1 MAKKNLLFEIG
12 LEDLPAKN
20 LNIFS
25 EKIKKNIE
33 NNFLKNQITFRSID
47 NFYTNLRLVFFV
59 NDIEENIIK
68 QKKEIKGP
76 PYDNCFDENG
86 SPNKVGLGFAKKYNT
101 EINSLYKKKI
111 DNKNYLFYEQP
122 ERISKIKEILP
133 SILEDSLESIED
145 QKKMRWG
152 DSEVY
157 FIRPIRWMLLVLNDE
172 IIFSEIL
179 GIKSGNITYGNKCL
193 SCNPIKIKNTSEYF
207 SKIKEKGVEIDQGI
221 RKKIIQTD
229 IENIIKKNKFDNEID
244 SNLIDE
250 LTNMIEYPYIYLGKF
265 PEKYLDLPNKVL
277 KYVIQDTQ
285 KYSLVQKNKKII
297 NYFVGISNIEINQ
310 SIVKGNERVINPR
323 LDDAKFFI
331 SKDLQDN
338 IFGKKDFLKRI
349 VFHKKLGS
357 MFDKVQRISEIS
369 SFINTQSYRD
379 NKLKFKEIA
388 DLCKLD
394 LISNM
399 VVEIPKLQGY
409 IGSFYAE
416 KSNFDEVVAN
426 GIKEHYSP
434 KNPEDDIPKSV
445 DAQIVSMADKI
456 DTIVG
461 IFLVNE
467 KPSGTRDPLAIRRS
481 TNGLL
486 RVLLGTDHSISLT
499 KLVDATYKVISCKF
513 TNLRNN
519 KEAITD
525 CHIFLKDKLITLF
538 EEDYRFRSDLIS
550 SVINNETDINPF
562 KALKKIT
569 ALASIIENKDYEQ
582 LFLNAKRVSNILKKS
597 KVDSQVSIDKNLL
610 KESSEKF
617 LYSSFKENEENL
629 KSLFEN
635 GLYKEYLKEIN
646 DLNSYVVKFFDEVMI
661 NDNEE
666 EIKLNRISLLTLIN
680 KSYTSLANLAILSR

>member
-86 SPNKVGLGFAKKYNT
+86 LPNKVGLGFAKKYNT

-369 SFINTQSYRD
+369 SYINTQSYRD

-519 KEAITD
+519 KEALTD

-569 ALASIIENKDYEQ
+569 ALDSIIENKDYEQ

-646 DLNSYVVKFFDEVMI
+646 ELNSYVVKFFDEVMI

>member
-86 SPNKVGLGFAKKYNT
+86 LPNKVGLGFAKKYNT

-369 SFINTQSYRD
+369 SYINTQSYRD

-519 KEAITD
+519 KEALTD

-562 KALKKIT
+562 KVLKKIT
-569 ALASIIENKDYEQ
+569 ALDSIIENKDYEQ

-597 KVDSQVSIDKNLL
+597 KVDSKVSIDENLL

-646 DLNSYVVKFFDEVMI
+646 ELNSYVVKFFDEVMI

>member
-86 SPNKVGLGFAKKYNT
+86 LPNKVGLGFAKKYNT

-193 SCNPIKIKNTSEYF
+193 SCNPIKVKNTSEYF

-229 IENIIKKNKFDNEID
+229 IENIIKKNKFDNEVD

-338 IFGKKDFLKRI
+338 IFGKKDFLKRV

-369 SFINTQSYRD
+369 SYINTQSYRD

-519 KEAITD
+519 KEALTD

-569 ALASIIENKDYEQ
+569 ALDSIIENKDYEQ

-597 KVDSQVSIDKNLL
+597 KVDSQVSIDENLL

-646 DLNSYVVKFFDEVMI
+646 ELNSYVVKFFDEVMI

>member
-86 SPNKVGLGFAKKYNT
+86 LPNKVGLGFAKKYNT
-101 EINSLYKKKI
+101 EINSLYKKRI
-111 DNKNYLFYEQP
+111 DNRNYLFYEQP

-193 SCNPIKIKNTSEYF
+193 SCNPIKVKNTSEYF

-369 SFINTQSYRD
+369 SYINTQSYRD

-519 KEAITD
+519 KEALTD

-538 EEDYRFRSDLIS
+538 EEDYRFHSDLIS
-550 SVINNETDINPF
+550 SVINNGTDINPF

-569 ALASIIENKDYEQ
+569 ALDSIIENKDYEQ

-597 KVDSQVSIDKNLL
+597 KVDSQVSIDENLL

-646 DLNSYVVKFFDEVMI
+646 ELNSYVVKFFDEVMI
-661 NDNEE
+661 NDNKE

-680 KSYTSLANLAILSR
+680 KSYISLANLAILSR

>member
-59 NDIEENIIK
+59 KEIEENIIK

-86 SPNKVGLGFAKKYNT
+86 LPNKVGLGFAKKYNT

-179 GIKSGNITYGNKCL
+179 RIKSGNITYGNKCL

-369 SFINTQSYRD
+369 SYINTQSYRD

-409 IGSFYAE
+409 IGSFYAK

-519 KEAITD
+519 KEALTD

-550 SVINNETDINPF
+550 SVINNGTDINPF

-569 ALASIIENKDYEQ
+569 ALDSIIENKDYEQ

-597 KVDSQVSIDKNLL
+597 KVDSQVSIDENLL

-646 DLNSYVVKFFDEVMI
+646 ELNSYVVKFFDEVMI

>member
-86 SPNKVGLGFAKKYNT
+86 LPNKVGLGFAKKYNT

-111 DNKNYLFYEQP
+111 NSKNYLFYEQP

-179 GIKSGNITYGNKCL
+179 GTKSGNITYGNKCL

-369 SFINTQSYRD
+369 SYINTQSYRD

-434 KNPEDDIPKSV
+434 RNPEDDIPKSV

-519 KEAITD
+519 KEALTD
-525 CHIFLKDKLITLF
+525 CHVFLKDKLITLF
-538 EEDYRFRSDLIS
+538 EEDYRFHSDLIS
-550 SVINNETDINPF
+550 SVINNGTDINPF

-569 ALASIIENKDYEQ
+569 ALDSIIENKDYEQ

-597 KVDSQVSIDKNLL
+597 KVDSKVSIDENLL

-646 DLNSYVVKFFDEVMI
+646 ELNSYVVKFFDEVMI

>member
-33 NNFLKNQITFRSID
+33 NNFLKNQITFQSID

-59 NDIEENIIK
+59 KDIEENIIK

-76 PYDNCFDENG
+76 PYDKCFDENG
-86 SPNKVGLGFAKKYNT
+86 LPNKVGLGFAKKYNT

-111 DNKNYLFYEQP
+111 DDRNYLFYKQP

-157 FIRPIRWMLLVLNDE
+157 FIRPIRWMLIVLNDE

-250 LTNMIEYPYIYLGKF
+250 LTNMVEYPYIYLGKF

-369 SFINTQSYRD
+369 SYINAQSYRD

-519 KEAITD
+519 KEALTD

-550 SVINNETDINPF
+550 SVINNGTDINPF
-562 KALKKIT
+562 KALKKIM
-569 ALASIIENKDYEQ
+569 ALDSIIENDDYEQ

-597 KVDSQVSIDKNLL
+597 KVDSQVSIDENLL

-646 DLNSYVVKFFDEVMI
+646 ELNSYVVKFFDEVMI

-680 KSYTSLANLAILSR
+680 KSYTSLANLAILSH

>member
-59 NDIEENIIK
+59 KEIEENIIK

-76 PYDNCFDENG
+76 PYDKCFDENG
-86 SPNKVGLGFAKKYNT
+86 LPNKVGLGFAKKYNT

-111 DNKNYLFYEQP
+111 DDRNYLFYKQP

-157 FIRPIRWMLLVLNDE
+157 FIRPIRWMLIVLNDE

-310 SIVKGNERVINPR
+310 SIVEGNERVINPR

-369 SFINTQSYRD
+369 SYINAQSYRD

-513 TNLRNN
+513 THLRNN
-519 KEAITD
+519 KEALTD

-550 SVINNETDINPF
+550 SVINNGTDINPF

-569 ALASIIENKDYEQ
+569 ALDSIIENKDYEQ

-597 KVDSQVSIDKNLL
+597 KVDSQVSIDENLL

-646 DLNSYVVKFFDEVMI
+646 ELNSYVVKFFDEVMI

-666 EIKLNRISLLTLIN
+666 EIKLNRISLLILIN
-680 KSYTSLANLAILSR
+680 KSYISLANLAILSR

>member
-25 EKIKKNIE
+25 EKIKKNIKK
-33 NNFLKNQITFRSID
+33 NFLKNEISFYSID
-47 NFYTNLRLVFFV
+47 NFYTNQRLVFFIK
-59 NDIEENIIK
+59 DIEENIVK

-86 SPNKVGLGFAKKYNT
+86 LPNKVGLGFAKKYNT
-101 EINSLYKKKI
+101 EIDLLYKKKV
-111 DNKNYLFYEQP
+111 DNRNYLFYEQP
-122 ERISKIKEILP
+122 KRISNIKEILP
-133 SILEDSLESIED
+133 SILEDSLDSVED

-157 FIRPIRWMLLVLNDE
+157 FIRPIRWMLLVLDDE

-179 GIKSGNITYGNKCL
+179 GIKSENITYGNKCL
-193 SCNPIKIKNTSEYF
+193 TNNTIKVKNISEYF
-207 SKIKEKGVEIDQGI
+207 SKIKKNGVEINQDI
-221 RKKIIQTD
+221 RKKIIKTD
-229 IENIIKKNKFDNEID
+229 LENIIKNNKFDND
-244 SNLIDE
+244 VDYTLIDE
-250 LTNMIEYPYIYLGKF
+250 LANMVEYPYIYLGKF

-285 KYSLVQKNKKII
+285 KYFIVQKNKKII

-310 SIVKGNERVINPR
+310 SVVKGNERVINPR

-331 SKDLQDN
+331 SKDLRDN
-338 IFGKKDFLKRI
+338 IFGKKDFLKRV

-369 SFINTQSYRD
+369 SYINTQSYRD

-388 DLCKLD
+388 NLCKLD

-409 IGSFYAE
+409 IGSFYAK

-426 GIKEHYSP
+426 GIREHYSP
-434 KNPEDDIPKSV
+434 KNPEDGIPESV

-481 TNGLL
+481 TNGFL
-486 RVLLGTDHSISLT
+486 RVLLKTDHSISLT
-499 KLVDATYKVISCKF
+499 KLIDATYKVVSCKF

-519 KEAITD
+519 KDALID
-525 CHIFLKDKLITLF
+525 CHIFLKDKLITML

-550 SVINNETDINPF
+550 SVINNEKDINPF
-562 KALKKIT
+562 KALKKIK
-569 ALASIIENKDYEQ
+569 ALNSIVENNDYEQ

-597 KVDSQVSIDKNLL
+597 KIESQVSINENLL
-610 KESSEKF
+610 RESSEKI
-617 LYSSFKENEENL
+617 LYNSFKENEANL

-635 GLYKEYLKEIN
+635 ESYKEYLKKIN
-646 DLNSYVVKFFDEVMI
+646 ELNSYVIKFFDEVMI

-680 KSYTSLANLAILSR
+680 KSYTSLANLAVISR

>member
-86 SPNKVGLGFAKKYNT
+86 LPNKVGLGFAKKYNT

-369 SFINTQSYRD
+369 SYINTQSYRD

-519 KEAITD
+519 KEALTD

-550 SVINNETDINPF
+550 SVINNGTDINPF

-569 ALASIIENKDYEQ
+569 ALDSIIENKDYEQ

-597 KVDSQVSIDKNLL
+597 KVDSQVSIDENLL

-646 DLNSYVVKFFDEVMI
+646 ELNSYVVKFFDEVMI

>member
-86 SPNKVGLGFAKKYNT
+86 LPNKVGLGFAKKYNT

-369 SFINTQSYRD
+369 SYINTQSYRD

-519 KEAITD
+519 KEALTD

-550 SVINNETDINPF
+550 SVINNGTDINPF

-569 ALASIIENKDYEQ
+569 ALDSIIENKDYEQ

-597 KVDSQVSIDKNLL
+597 KVDSQVSIDENLL

-646 DLNSYVVKFFDEVMI
+646 ELNSYVVKFFDEVMI

-680 KSYTSLANLAILSR
+680 KSYISLANLAILSR

>member
-33 NNFLKNQITFRSID
+33 NNFLKNQITFRSVD

-86 SPNKVGLGFAKKYNT
+86 LPNKVGLGFAKKYNT
-101 EINSLYKKKI
+101 EINSLYKKNI
-111 DNKNYLFYEQP
+111 DNRNYLFYEQP

-193 SCNPIKIKNTSEYF
+193 SCNPIKVKNTSEYF

-229 IENIIKKNKFDNEID
+229 IENIIKKNKFDNEVD

-369 SFINTQSYRD
+369 SYINTQSYRD

-388 DLCKLD
+388 ELCKLD

-409 IGSFYAE
+409 IGGFYAE

-519 KEAITD
+519 KEALTD

-550 SVINNETDINPF
+550 SVINNGTDINPI

-569 ALASIIENKDYEQ
+569 ALDSIIENKDYEQ

-597 KVDSQVSIDKNLL
+597 KVDPQVSIDEDLL

-646 DLNSYVVKFFDEVMI
+646 ELNSCVVKFFDEVMI
-661 NDNEE
+661 NDNKE

>member
-33 NNFLKNQITFRSID
+33 NNFFKNQITFRSID

-86 SPNKVGLGFAKKYNT
+86 LPNKVGLGFAKKYNT

-111 DNKNYLFYEQP
+111 DNRNYLFYEQP

-133 SILEDSLESIED
+133 SILGDSLESIED

-152 DSEVY
+152 DSEVN

-193 SCNPIKIKNTSEYF
+193 SCDPIKIKNTSEYF

-369 SFINTQSYRD
+369 SYINTQSYRD

-519 KEAITD
+519 KEALTD

-550 SVINNETDINPF
+550 SVINNGTDINPF

-569 ALASIIENKDYEQ
+569 ALDSIIENKDYEQ

-597 KVDSQVSIDKNLL
+597 KVDSQVSIDENLL

-629 KSLFEN
+629 KSLYEN

-646 DLNSYVVKFFDEVMI
+646 ELNSYVVKFFDEVMI

>member
-59 NDIEENIIK
+59 KEIEENIIK

-76 PYDNCFDENG
+76 PYDKCFDENG
-86 SPNKVGLGFAKKYNT
+86 LPNKVGLGFAKKYNT

-111 DNKNYLFYEQP
+111 DDRNYLFYKQP

-157 FIRPIRWMLLVLNDE
+157 FIRPIRWMLLILNDE

-250 LTNMIEYPYIYLGKF
+250 LTNMVEYPYIYLGKF

-369 SFINTQSYRD
+369 SYINAQSYRD

-519 KEAITD
+519 KEALTD

-550 SVINNETDINPF
+550 SVINNGTDINPF
-562 KALKKIT
+562 KALKKIM
-569 ALASIIENKDYEQ
+569 ALDSIIENDDYEQ

-597 KVDSQVSIDKNLL
+597 KVDSQVSIDENLL

-646 DLNSYVVKFFDEVMI
+646 ELNSYVVKFFDEVMI

>member
-33 NNFLKNQITFRSID
+33 NNFLKNQITFRSVD

-86 SPNKVGLGFAKKYNT
+86 LPNKVGLGFAKKYNT
-101 EINSLYKKKI
+101 EINSLYKKNI
-111 DNKNYLFYEQP
+111 DNRNYLFYEQP

-193 SCNPIKIKNTSEYF
+193 SCNPIKVKNTSEYF

-229 IENIIKKNKFDNEID
+229 IENIIKKNKFDNEVD

-285 KYSLVQKNKKII
+285 KYFLVQKNKKII

-369 SFINTQSYRD
+369 SYINTQSYRD

-388 DLCKLD
+388 ELCKLD

-519 KEAITD
+519 KEALTD

-550 SVINNETDINPF
+550 SVINNGTDINPF

-569 ALASIIENKDYEQ
+569 ALDSIIENKDYEQ

-597 KVDSQVSIDKNLL
+597 KVDPQVSIDENLL

-646 DLNSYVVKFFDEVMI
+646 ELNSCVVKFFDEVMI
-661 NDNEE
+661 NDNKE

>member
-86 SPNKVGLGFAKKYNT
+86 LPNKVGLGFAKKYNT

-133 SILEDSLESIED
+133 SVLEDSLESIED

-193 SCNPIKIKNTSEYF
+193 SCNPIKVKNTSEYF

-369 SFINTQSYRD
+369 SYINTQSYRD

-519 KEAITD
+519 KEALTD

-550 SVINNETDINPF
+550 SVINNGTDINPF

-569 ALASIIENKDYEQ
+569 ALDSIIENKDYEQ

-597 KVDSQVSIDKNLL
+597 KVDSKVSIDENLL

-646 DLNSYVVKFFDEVMI
+646 ELNSYVVKFFDEVMI

>member
-86 SPNKVGLGFAKKYNT
+86 LPNKVGLGFAKKYNT

-193 SCNPIKIKNTSEYF
+193 SCNPIKVKNTSEYF

-229 IENIIKKNKFDNEID
+229 IENIIKKNKFDNEVD

-369 SFINTQSYRD
+369 SYINTQSYRD

-388 DLCKLD
+388 ELCKLD

-519 KEAITD
+519 KEALTD

-550 SVINNETDINPF
+550 SVINNGTDINPF

-569 ALASIIENKDYEQ
+569 ALDSIIENKDYEQ

-597 KVDSQVSIDKNLL
+597 KVDSKVSIDENLL

-646 DLNSYVVKFFDEVMI
+646 ELNSYVVKFFDEVMI
-661 NDNEE
+661 NDNKE

-680 KSYTSLANLAILSR
+680 KSYISLANLAILSR

>member
-25 EKIKKNIE
+25 EKIKKNIK
-33 NNFLKNQITFRSID
+33 NNFLKNEISFYSID
-47 NFYTNLRLVFFV
+47 NFYTNQRLVFFIK
-59 NDIEENIIK
+59 DIEENIVK

-86 SPNKVGLGFAKKYNT
+86 LPNKVGLGFAKKYNT
-101 EINSLYKKKI
+101 EIDLLYKKKV
-111 DNKNYLFYEQP
+111 DNRNYLFYEQP
-122 ERISKIKEILP
+122 KRISNIKEILP
-133 SILEDSLESIED
+133 SILEDSLDSVED

-157 FIRPIRWMLLVLNDE
+157 FIRPIRWMLLVLDDE

-179 GIKSGNITYGNKCL
+179 GIKSENITYGNKCL
-193 SCNPIKIKNTSEYF
+193 TNNAIKVKNISEYF
-207 SKIKEKGVEIDQGI
+207 SKIKKNGVEINQDI
-221 RKKIIQTD
+221 RKKIIKTD
-229 IENIIKKNKFDNEID
+229 LENIIKNNKFDND
-244 SNLIDE
+244 VDYTLIDE
-250 LTNMIEYPYIYLGKF
+250 LANMVEYPYIYLGKF

-285 KYSLVQKNKKII
+285 KYFIVQKNKKII

-310 SIVKGNERVINPR
+310 SVVKGNERVINPR

-331 SKDLQDN
+331 SKDLRDN
-338 IFGKKDFLKRI
+338 IFGKKDFLKRV

-369 SFINTQSYRD
+369 SYINTQSYRD

-388 DLCKLD
+388 NLCKLD

-409 IGSFYAE
+409 IGSFYAK

-426 GIKEHYSP
+426 GIREHYSP
-434 KNPEDDIPKSV
+434 KNPEDGIPESV

-481 TNGLL
+481 TNGFL
-486 RVLLGTDHSISLT
+486 RVLLKTDHSISLT
-499 KLVDATYKVISCKF
+499 KLIDATYKVVSCKF

-519 KEAITD
+519 KDALID
-525 CHIFLKDKLITLF
+525 CHIFLKDKLITML

-550 SVINNETDINPF
+550 SVINNEKDINPF
-562 KALKKIT
+562 KALKKIK
-569 ALASIIENKDYEQ
+569 ALNSIVENNDYEQ

-597 KVDSQVSIDKNLL
+597 KIESQVSINENLL
-610 KESSEKF
+610 RESSEKI
-617 LYSSFKENEENL
+617 LYNSFKENEANL

-635 GLYKEYLKEIN
+635 ESYKEYLKKIN
-646 DLNSYVVKFFDEVMI
+646 ELNSYVIKFFDEVMI

-680 KSYTSLANLAILSR
+680 KSYTSLANLAVISR

>member
-86 SPNKVGLGFAKKYNT
+86 LPNKVGLGFAKKYNT

-111 DNKNYLFYEQP
+111 DDRNYLFYEQP
-122 ERISKIKEILP
+122 ERIIKIKEILP

-179 GIKSGNITYGNKCL
+179 GTKSGNITYGNKCL

-250 LTNMIEYPYIYLGKF
+250 LTNMIEYPFIYLGKF

-369 SFINTQSYRD
+369 SYINTQSYRD

-409 IGSFYAE
+409 IGGFYAE

-519 KEAITD
+519 KEALTD

-569 ALASIIENKDYEQ
+569 ALDSIIENKDYEQ

-635 GLYKEYLKEIN
+635 GSYKEYLKEIN
-646 DLNSYVVKFFDEVMI
+646 ELNSYVLKFFDEVMI

>member
-86 SPNKVGLGFAKKYNT
+86 LPNKVGLGFAKKYNT

-133 SILEDSLESIED
+133 SVLEDSLESIED

-297 NYFVGISNIEINQ
+297 NYFVGISNIDINQ

-369 SFINTQSYRD
+369 SYINTQSYRD

-409 IGSFYAE
+409 IGGFYAE

-445 DAQIVSMADKI
+445 EAQIVSMADKI

-519 KEAITD
+519 KEALTD

-550 SVINNETDINPF
+550 SVINNGTDINPF

-569 ALASIIENKDYEQ
+569 ALDSILENKDYEQ

-635 GLYKEYLKEIN
+635 GSYKEYLKEIN
-646 DLNSYVVKFFDEVMI
+646 ELNSYVVKFFDEVMI
-661 NDNEE
+661 NDNDE

>member
-1 MAKKNLLFEIG
+1 
-12 LEDLPAKN
+12 
-20 LNIFS
+20 
-25 EKIKKNIE
+25 
-33 NNFLKNQITFRSID
+33 
-47 NFYTNLRLVFFV
+47 
-59 NDIEENIIK
+59 
-68 QKKEIKGP
+68 
-76 PYDNCFDENG
+76 
-86 SPNKVGLGFAKKYNT
+86 
-101 EINSLYKKKI
+101 
-111 DNKNYLFYEQP
+111 
-122 ERISKIKEILP
+122 
-133 SILEDSLESIED
+133 
-145 QKKMRWG
+145 MRWG

-519 KEAITD
+519 KEALTD

>member
-59 NDIEENIIK
+59 KEIEENIIK

-86 SPNKVGLGFAKKYNT
+86 LPNKVGLGFAKKYNT

-111 DNKNYLFYEQP
+111 DDRNYLFYEQP

-369 SFINTQSYRD
+369 SYINTQSYRD

-519 KEAITD
+519 KEALTD

-550 SVINNETDINPF
+550 SVINNGTDINPF

-569 ALASIIENKDYEQ
+569 ALDSIIENKDYEQ

-597 KVDSQVSIDKNLL
+597 KVDSQVSIDENLL

-646 DLNSYVVKFFDEVMI
+646 ELNSYVVKFFDEVMI